1 MYTLYIGN
9 KNYSSWSLRP
19 WVLLQTLGIE
29 FEEKLEHF
37 EPTGSFDKFRRF
49 SPSGKVPCLRDGKS
63 VIWDSLAICE
73 YVAEHRA
80 DAWPVNSGH
89 RAYARCVTAEMH
101 SSFSALRETCPMNCA
116 IKVQMR
122 EISENLQKDI
132 DRIDEIFLEG
142 QALFGG
148 PFLAGNSFSI
158 ADAFYCPVAYR
169 INSYQLPV
177 SAKALEYVE
186 RLLALPAMQ
195 LWDSAAI
202 NESWREIQHETEAAA
217 VGKIILDRRSQ

>member
-37 EPTGSFDKFRRF
+37 EAIESFDKFRQF
-49 SPSGKVPCLRDGKS
+49 SPSGMVPCLIDGES

-73 YVAEHRA
+73 YVAEHQA
-80 DAWPVNSGH
+80 DAWPGNSGQ
-89 RAYARCVTAEMH
+89 RAYARCVAAEMH
-101 SSFSALRETCPMNCA
+101 SSFVALRRICPMNCA
-116 IKVQMR
+116 IRVEMA
-122 EISENLQKDI
+122 EIPEELRRDI
-132 DRIDEIFLEG
+132 DRIDEIIIEG
-142 QALFGG
+142 MTRFGG
-148 PFLAGNSFSI
+148 PFLAGNRFSI

-177 SAKALEYVE
+177 SFEALEYVQ
-186 RLLALPAMQ
+186 RLLAMPAMQ

-202 NESWREIQHETEAAA
+202 NESWRELQHEAEAAA
-217 VGKIILDRRSQ
+217 VGKIILDRRIQ